1 MKSPV
6 LYNKNINK
14 LNYEL
19 LSLYKKQFNLRMQV
33 YSGKL
38 NKTHLLKENRRNIA
52 RVKTIINKG

>member
-6 LYNKNINK
+6 LYNRNINN

-19 LSLYKKQFNLRMQV
+19 VSLYKKQFNLRMQV
-33 YSGKL
+33 SSGKL
-38 NKTHLLKENRRNIA
+38 NKTHLLKDNRRNIA

>member
-6 LYNKNINK
+6 LYNRNINN

-19 LSLYKKQFNLRMQV
+19 VSLYKKQFNLRMQV
-33 YSGKL
+33 SSGKS
-38 NKTHLLKENRRNIA
+38 NKTHLLKDNRRNIA